1 MRNTLLATTA
11 ATLVGGLIMADAAH
25 ASGYGTQQEGA
36 QQHQLDAEDRREMKA
51 QGDSST
57 TYGSAEPDAT
67 QAQGTMQGDSA
78 AKLSAQQVTLVSL
91 NGFSGNDLRGACVTN
106 ADAEE
111 IGEVHDI
118 VIDGETMGASLIVK
132 GGGPFNWIG
141 EEKIISF
148 NAVEIDRGGDDNELT
163 VRVASTDKDLD
174 IVGATYGGD
183 DNLDAWETTIND
195 LVGNE
200 IPMEIEGQNISIN
213 DLVIMAD
220 GTVSFLVLGIDQGL
234 LGMDEREVAIDAS
247 LLNHTG
253 QRFMLGANKSDLE
266 SAPAYMDDDAS

>member
-11 ATLVGGLIMADAAH
+11 VTLVAGLIITGSAL
-25 ASGYGTQQEGA
+25 ASGYGTQQQETR
-36 QQHQLDAEDRREMKA
+36 QHQLDAEDRREMKA
-51 QGDSST
+51 PGDSST
-57 TYGSAEPDAT
+57 TYGSGEPDAT
-67 QAQGTMQGDSA
+67 QAQNTMQGDSS

-91 NGFSGNDLRGACVTN
+91 NGFSGNDLKGARVTN

-118 VIDGETMGASLIVK
+118 VIDGQNMRASLIVK

-148 NAVEIDRGGDDNELT
+148 NAVEIARVGDDNELT

-183 DNLDAWETTIND
+183 DNLDVWETTIDD

-200 IPMEIEGQNISIN
+200 IPMEIEGQDISIN

-220 GTVSFLVLGIDQGL
+220 GTVSFLVLGIDQGM
-234 LGMDEREVAIDAS
+234 LGMNEREVAIDAS

-253 QRFMLGANKSDLE
+253 QRFMLGANKADLE
-266 SAPAYMDDDAS
+266 SAPDYRDDDAS